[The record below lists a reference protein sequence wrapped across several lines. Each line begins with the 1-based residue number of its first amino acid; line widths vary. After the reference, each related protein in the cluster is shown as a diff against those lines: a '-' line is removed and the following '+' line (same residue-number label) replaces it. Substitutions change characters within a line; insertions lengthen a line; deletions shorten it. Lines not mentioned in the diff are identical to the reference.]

1 MTQSPAPREQIST
14 TLNPEDLEQWLA
26 ITSVDKLASR
36 VAHDLIQPLGDI
48 VNHVWFCRELVG
60 RTPGTEEIH
69 QSLTAIEDHAMQVA
83 EMIRVVRRMACTWDS
98 DHPANPRTSSETIS

>member
-1 MTQSPAPREQIST
+1 MTQPLTTQEQVST
-14 TLNPEDLEQWLA
+14 TLNPADLEQWLA

-48 VNHVWFCRELVG
+48 VNHVWFCRELIG
-60 RTPGTEEIH
+60 RTPATEEVH

-83 EMIRVVRRMACTWDS
+83 EMIRVVRRMACTWDN
-98 DHPANPRTSSETIS
+98 DHPVSPRSTSETIS

>member
-1 MTQSPAPREQIST
+1 MTQSSTEREPLST
-14 TLNPEDLEQWLA
+14 TLNPADLEEWLA

-60 RTPGTEEIH
+60 RDPGTEEVH
-69 QSLTAIEDHAMQVA
+69 QSLTAIENHAMQVA
-83 EMIRVVRRMACTWDS
+83 EMIRVVRRMACTWDH
-98 DHPANPRTSSETIS
+98 DHPAHQRSNAETIS